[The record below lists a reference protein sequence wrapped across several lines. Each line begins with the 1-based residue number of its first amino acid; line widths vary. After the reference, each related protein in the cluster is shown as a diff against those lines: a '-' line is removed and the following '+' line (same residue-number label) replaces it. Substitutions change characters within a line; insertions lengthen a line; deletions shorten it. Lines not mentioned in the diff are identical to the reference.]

1 MADAVVRPS
10 SSPPQREPI
19 PRPVPR
25 LSRLAVDR
33 ALSSHDQIAA
43 ILGTEILRGIHRPGD
58 NMPSEPDLIARFQ
71 VSRTVMREV
80 MKTLAAKGLVV
91 SKTRIGTRVRD
102 PVHWNFFDVDV
113 LVWRV
118 RIGLDDDFMHALTE
132 VRRALEPA
140 AASLAAQRRTA
151 TDITHLR
158 EIVREMGR
166 SGHSRQSFAEADL
179 DFHLAIAIASGNPLL
194 RSMASVIEAALA
206 APFSH
211 SSPIDDA
218 RDHEITVNSH
228 AAIVDAIEAR
238 DEKAAALAML
248 KTIDIGVRRIDS
260 MRKKRA
266 VKRQAAAVAGGPR

>member
-1 MADAVVRPS
+1 MADAGERPPS
-10 SSPPQREPI
+10 IKQREAI

-43 ILGTEILRGIHRPGD
+43 ILGTEILRGVHRPGD
-58 NMPSEPDLIARFQ
+58 NMPPEPALIARFQ

-80 MKTLAAKGLVV
+80 MKTLSAKGLVV

-102 PVHWNFFDVDV
+102 PLHWNYFDVDV

-118 RIGLDDDFMHALTE
+118 RIGLDDEFMRSLTE
-132 VRRALEPA
+132 IRRALEPA
-140 AASLAAQRRTA
+140 AAVLAAQRRTA

-158 EIVREMGR
+158 DYVREMGR

-218 RDHEITVNSH
+218 SDHELTVNSH
-228 AAIVDAIEAR
+228 AAIVDAIESR
-238 DEKAAALAML
+238 DEQAAAAAML
-248 KTIDIGVRRIDS
+248 KVIGIGVHRIDS
-260 MRKKRA
+260 MRKKRGA
-266 VKRQAAAVAGGPR
+266 SSR

>member
-1 MADAVVRPS
+1 MAAGQSPS
-10 SSPPQREPI
+10 SPAQREAI
-19 PRPVPR
+19 QRPVPR
-25 LSRLAVDR
+25 LSRLALDR

-43 ILGTEILRGIHRPGD
+43 ILGTEILRGIHKPGG
-58 NMPSEPDLIARFQ
+58 NMPAEPDLIARFQ

-91 SKTRIGTRVRD
+91 SRTRIGTRVRD
-102 PVHWNFFDVDV
+102 PLHWNYFDVDV

-118 RIGLDDDFMHALTE
+118 RIGLDDDFMRSLTE
-132 VRRALEPA
+132 IRRALEPA
-140 AASLAAQRRTA
+140 SAALAARRRTA
-151 TDITHLR
+151 SDIASLR
-158 EIVREMGR
+158 EYVREMGQ

-179 DFHLAIAIASGNPLL
+179 DFHLGVAIASGNPLL

-218 RDHEITVNSH
+218 SDHEVTVNSH

-238 DEKAAALAML
+238 DEQAAANAML
-248 KTIDIGVRRIDS
+248 EVIDIGVRRIDS
-260 MRKKRA
+260 MRKKRGS
-266 VKRQAAAVAGGPR
+266 KR

>member
-1 MADAVVRPS
+1 MADAVEGPPS
-10 SSPPQREPI
+10 PKQREAN

-43 ILGTEILRGIHRPGD
+43 ILGTQVLGGGDRPGD
-58 NMPSEPDLIARFQ
+58 NMQQEPDLIRRFQ

-80 MKTLAAKGLVV
+80 MKTLSAKGLVV

-102 PVHWNFFDVDV
+102 PLHWNYFDVDV

-118 RIGLDDDFMHALTE
+118 RIGLDDEFMRSLTE
-132 VRRALEPA
+132 IRRALEPA
-140 AASLAAQRRTA
+140 AAGLAAQRRTA

-158 EIVREMGR
+158 EYVREMGR

-218 RDHEITVNSH
+218 SDHEVTVNSP
-228 AAIVDAIEAR
+228 AAIFDAIEAR
-238 DEKAAALAML
+238 DEKAAAAAML
-248 KTIDIGVRRIDS
+248 KVIDIGVRRIDS
-260 MRKKRA
+260 TRKKRGA
-266 VKRQAAAVAGGPR
+266 SRR

>member
-1 MADAVVRPS
+1 MADIGERVAPAK
-10 SSPPQREPI
+10 PREAI
-19 PRPVPR
+19 ARPVPR

-43 ILGTEILRGIHRPGD
+43 ILGTEILRGVHRPGD
-58 NMPSEPDLIARFQ
+58 NMPPEPDLIARFQ

-91 SKTRIGTRVRD
+91 SKTRIGTRVRE
-102 PVHWNFFDVDV
+102 PVHWNYFDVDV

-118 RIGLDDDFMHALTE
+118 RIGLDDDFMRSLTE

-140 AASLAAQRRTA
+140 AAALAAQRRTA
-151 TDITHLR
+151 TDIVHLR
-158 EIVREMGR
+158 EHVREMGQP
-166 SGHSRQSFAEADL
+166 GHSRQSFAEADL

-194 RSMASVIEAALA
+194 RSIASVIEAGLA

-218 RDHEITVNSH
+218 DDHEITVNSH

-238 DEKAAALAML
+238 DEQAAAAAML
-248 KTIDIGVRRIDS
+248 KVIDIGVRRIAS
-260 MRKKRA
+260 SRKKRGS
-266 VKRQAAAVAGGPR
+266 KR

>member
-1 MADAVVRPS
+1 MADAFERHA
-10 SSPPQREPI
+10 PPAPGTREPI

-33 ALSSHDQIAA
+33 ALSSHDQIAT

-58 NMPSEPDLIARFQ
+58 NMPPEPELIARFQ
-71 VSRTVMREV
+71 VSRTVIREV
-80 MKTLAAKGLVV
+80 MKTLAAKGFVV
-91 SKTRIGTRVRD
+91 SRTRIGTRVRD

-118 RIGLDDDFMHALTE
+118 RVGLDDDFMRSLAE

-140 AASLAAQRRTA
+140 AAALAAQRRTP

-158 EIVREMGR
+158 EYLREMSR

-179 DFHLAIAIASGNPLL
+179 DFHLAIAIASKNPLL

-218 RDHEITVNSH
+218 RDHAITVNSH
-228 AAIVDAIEAR
+228 AAVLEAIEAR
-238 DEKAAALAML
+238 DEQAAAAAML
-248 KTIDIGVRRIDS
+248 KVIDIGVRRIDA
-260 MRKKRA
+260 MRKKQRGS
-266 VKRQAAAVAGGPR
+266 KG

>member
-1 MADAVVRPS
+1 MEAL
-10 SSPPQREPI
+10 Q
-19 PRPVPR
+19 RPVPR

-58 NMPSEPDLIARFQ
+58 NMPPEPDLIARFQ

-102 PVHWNFFDVDV
+102 PIHWNYFDVDV

-118 RIGLDDDFMHALTE
+118 RIGLDDEFMRSLTE
-132 VRRALEPA
+132 IRRALEPA

-151 TDITHLR
+151 SDIAHLR
-158 EIVREMGR
+158 EYLREMGR

-179 DFHLAIAIASGNPLL
+179 DFHLAIAISSGNLLL

-206 APFSH
+206 ASFAH
-211 SSPIDDA
+211 SSPVDDSS
-218 RDHEITVNSH
+218 DHEETVNSH
-228 AAIVDAIEAR
+228 AAVVDAIEAR
-238 DEKAAALAML
+238 DEHAAAAAML
-248 KTIDIGVRRIDS
+248 KVIDIGVQRIDS
-260 MRKKRA
+260 TRKRREAPKMP
-266 VKRQAAAVAGGPR
+266 GPASRR